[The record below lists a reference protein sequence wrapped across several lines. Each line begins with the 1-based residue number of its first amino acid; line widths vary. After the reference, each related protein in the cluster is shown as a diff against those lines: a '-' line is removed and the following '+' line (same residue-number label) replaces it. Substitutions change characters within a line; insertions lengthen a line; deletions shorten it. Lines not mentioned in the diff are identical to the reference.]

1 MFSVPG
7 HAPQRSVRPLGWM
20 ILACATGFVAAY
32 ILVVRTPVGQE
43 FGDWALIGNAELAH
57 DNVRRASRLLHYISG
72 PVVAL
77 LALLL
82 TVVAL
87 LRRRPRTAL
96 IGTGGFLCAVIAAE
110 LLKRILPRPRLDAS
124 WEQDLVDKTINTFPS
139 GHATIVTAFVFALI
153 LVSAPRAR
161 VWIAF
166 AGSVLVVMVAMGVVI
181 AGWHRPEDSVGGVLL
196 AAVAIGATSIV
207 LVRRRVIEPLVGR
220 GLVVG
225 LCAAAVSSACI
236 ALVLLARREGAMLPS
251 GVEAYAFPVA
261 VATVAVVCFSVVQ
274 LGSSLLCVPG
284 ATSHMKR

>member
-1 MFSVPG
+1 
-7 HAPQRSVRPLGWM
+7 M
-20 ILACATGFVAAY
+20 IVACATGFVAAY
-32 ILVVRTPVGQE
+32 VLVVRTPAGQE

-57 DNVRRASRLLHYISG
+57 ANVRSANQLLHYISG

-77 LALLL
+77 LALVLA
-82 TVVAL
+82 VVGL

-110 LLKRILPRPRLDAS
+110 FIKRILPRPRFDAS

-153 LVSAPRAR
+153 LVSVPRAR

-166 AGSVLVVMVAMGVVI
+166 TGSVLVVMVGMGVVI
-181 AGWHRPEDSVGGVLL
+181 ASWHRPEDSVGGVLL
-196 AAVAIGATSIV
+196 ATVAIGVTSIV
-207 LVRRRVIEPLVGR
+207 LVRGRVIEPSVGH
-220 GLVVG
+220 GLAVG
-225 LCAAAVSSACI
+225 LCAAAVSSSWI
-236 ALVLLARREGAMLPS
+236 ALVLFARREGALLPP

-274 LGSSLLCVPG
+274 VGSSLLCVPG